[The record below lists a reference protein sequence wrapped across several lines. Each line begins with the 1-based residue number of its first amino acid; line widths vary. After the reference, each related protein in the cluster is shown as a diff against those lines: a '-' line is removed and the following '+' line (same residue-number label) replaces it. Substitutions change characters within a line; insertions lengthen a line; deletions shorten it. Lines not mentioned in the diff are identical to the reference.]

1 MAESVKV
8 LPDNIQNIIEV
19 QEWDMRTR
27 EGVERFRN
35 LKAKSLPSVALDGEL
50 VYESII
56 PMQEELI
63 AEIEKRYKEKNQDD
77 CTFVAPILHDN
88 CNQPATIL
96 GPWQDNCTIMAQTC
110 QKMYHTQQAGLS
122 RIVAQ

>member
-8 LPDNIQNIIEV
+8 LPDNIQKIIEV

-27 EGVERFRN
+27 EGVQRFRE
-35 LKAKSLPSVALDGEL
+35 LKAKSLPSVALNGEL

-63 AEIEKRYKEKNQDD
+63 AEIETRYKGKNQN
-77 CTFVAPILHDN
+77 A
-88 CNQPATIL
+88 
-96 GPWQDNCTIMAQTC
+96 
-110 QKMYHTQQAGLS
+110 
-122 RIVAQ
+122 

>member
-8 LPDNIQNIIEV
+8 LPDDIQKIINV

-27 EGVERFRN
+27 KGVERFRE

-50 VYESII
+50 TYESII

-63 AEIEKRYKEKNQDD
+63 AEIERRYKKKNDD
-77 CTFVAPILHDN
+77 
-88 CNQPATIL
+88 
-96 GPWQDNCTIMAQTC
+96 
-110 QKMYHTQQAGLS
+110 
-122 RIVAQ
+122 

>member
-8 LPDNIQNIIEV
+8 LPQNIQRIIKV

-27 EGVERFRN
+27 EGVERFRQ

-56 PMQEELI
+56 PMQEGLI
-63 AEIEKRYKEKNQDD
+63 AEIERRYRVKN
-77 CTFVAPILHDN
+77 
-88 CNQPATIL
+88 NQPAEF
-96 GPWQDNCTIMAQTC
+96 
-110 QKMYHTQQAGLS
+110 
-122 RIVAQ
+122 